1 MKGQTGVEYIRALIA
16 RGESVLRQIEESGR
30 APNNK
35 KILERR
41 WTMKEAAEL
50 VGRSSSSI
58 LKIQNQL
65 ISEGLLDCLEK
76 NEITNRIAGYT
87 LTQINQLRSHFK
99 TFPRRDSSIDECLI
113 LAIQTFKGGVGK
125 SVTSVAAA
133 QYFSTMGYRVLLID
147 MDSQAS
153 ATSSFGYIPDRDID
167 DLSTLLPY
175 FRGEKD
181 SLDYCI
187 RKTYW
192 EGLDIIPSNLQLYNS
207 ELGIA
212 EQIRSLPEIEKN
224 YVFTELKQGID
235 TVKDLYDVVILDS
248 PPALGFTSMNIL
260 CAVDAIVVP
269 TPPALYEFSSTV
281 QYLRMIENVI
291 EMINPEKEYK
301 FIKILATDV
310 FPNQI
315 NHREFLPIM
324 QDVFGYHMMSKYF
337 LHTTEIGNAAID
349 FQTALEVRRPQK
361 RALSIINSFCREIEV
376 EIWKTWPSKLKR
388 LEKEGKFVLGGE
400 NVYA

>member
-1 MKGQTGVEYIRALIA
+1 MQNNAGIGYIRSLIS

-30 APNNK
+30 TPNNK

-41 WTMKEAAEL
+41 WSLKETAEL
-50 VGRSSSSI
+50 VGRSSSSL
-58 LKIQNQL
+58 LKTQNQL
-65 ISEGLLDCLEK
+65 IKAGLLDSLEK
-76 NEITNRIAGYT
+76 FENTNRIAGYT
-87 LTQINQLRSHFK
+87 LKQINQFRHHFK
-99 TFPRRDSSIDECLI
+99 TLPRRDPTQDSCLT

-125 SVTSVAAA
+125 SVTSVAVA
-133 QYFSTMGYRVLLID
+133 QYFSTMGYRVLFID

-153 ATSSFGYIPDRDID
+153 STSSFGYIPDRDID
-167 DLSTLLPY
+167 DNSTLLPY
-175 FRGEKD
+175 FKGEKD
-181 SLDYCI
+181 TLNYCI

-192 EGLDIIPSNLQLYNS
+192 EGLDIIPANLQLYNL

-212 EQIRSLPEIEKN
+212 EQIRDLPSIEKN

-235 TVKDLYDVVILDS
+235 TVKDSYDMVIIDS

-260 CAVDAIVVP
+260 CAADAIIVP

-281 QYLRMIENVI
+281 QYFRMIENVI
-291 EMINPEKEYK
+291 EMIDPEKNYS

-310 FPNQI
+310 FPNQT

-324 QDVFGYHMMSKYF
+324 QDVFGFHMMSKYF

-361 RALSIINSFCREIEV
+361 RALNIINSFCKEIEI
-376 EIWKTWPSKLKR
+376 EILKTWPSKIKR
-388 LEKEGKFVLGGE
+388 LEKEGNFVLGAE
-400 NVYA
+400 NVVA

>member
-1 MKGQTGVEYIRALIA
+1 MKNHAGIGYIRSLIA

-30 APNNK
+30 TPNNK

-41 WTMKEAAEL
+41 WSLKEAAEL
-50 VGRSSSSI
+50 VGRSSSSL
-58 LKIQNQL
+58 LKTQNQL
-65 ISEGLLDCLEK
+65 IADGLLDSLEK
-76 NEITNRIAGYT
+76 FETTNRVAGYT
-87 LTQINQLRSHFK
+87 LKQINQFRNHFK
-99 TFPRRDSSIDECLI
+99 TYPRRDPTQDRCLT

-125 SVTSVAAA
+125 SVTSVAVA
-133 QYFSTMGYRVLLID
+133 QYLSTMGYRVLFVD

-153 ATSSFGYIPDRDID
+153 STSSFGYIPDRDID
-167 DLSTLLPY
+167 DDSTLLPY
-175 FRGEKD
+175 FKGEKD
-181 SLDYCI
+181 TLDYCI

-192 EGLDIIPSNLQLYNS
+192 EGLDIIPANLQLYNL

-212 EQIRSLPEIEKN
+212 EQIRDLPSIEKN

-235 TVKDLYDVVILDS
+235 TVKNAYDIIIIDS

-260 CAVDAIVVP
+260 CAADAIVVP

-281 QYLRMIENVI
+281 QYFRMIENVI
-291 EMINPEKEYK
+291 EMIAPEKEYS

-310 FPNQI
+310 FPNQT

-361 RALSIINSFCREIEV
+361 RALNIINSFCREIEI
-376 EIWKTWPSKLKR
+376 EILKTWPSKLKK
-388 LEKEGKFVLGGE
+388 LEKEGNFVLGGE
-400 NVYA
+400 NVFA

>member
-1 MKGQTGVEYIRALIA
+1 MKSQTGIDYIRALIA

-30 APNNK
+30 TPNNN

-41 WTMKEAAEL
+41 WTLKEAAEL
-50 VGRSSSSI
+50 VGRSSSSL

-65 ISEGLLDCLEK
+65 ISDGLLDNLEK
-76 NEITNRIAGYT
+76 YESTNRISGYT
-87 LTQINQLRSHFK
+87 LKQINQFRAHFK
-99 TFPRRDSSIDECLI
+99 TFPRRTVTQDECI
-113 LAIQTFKGGVGK
+113 TLAIQTFKGGVGK

-133 QYFSTMGYRVLLID
+133 QYFATKGYRVLFID

-153 ATSSFGYIPDRDID
+153 STSSFGYIPDRDID
-167 DLSTLLPY
+167 DSKTLLPY
-175 FRGEKD
+175 FKGEEE
-181 SLDYCI
+181 SLHYCI

-192 EGLDIIPSNLQLYNS
+192 DGLDIIPSNLQLYNL

-212 EQIRSLPEIEKN
+212 EQIRDLPTIEKN
-224 YVFTELKQGID
+224 YVFTELKQGIE
-235 TVKDLYDVVILDS
+235 TVKESYDLVIIDS

-260 CAVDAIVVP
+260 CAADSIIIP

-281 QYLRMIENVI
+281 QYLRMIANVI
-291 EMINPEKEYK
+291 EMISPDKEYK

-310 FPNQI
+310 FPNQT

-324 QDVFGYHMMSKYF
+324 QDVFGYHMMSNYF

-361 RALSIINSFCREIEV
+361 RALNIIHSFCEEV
-376 EIWKTWPSKLKR
+376 ELEIWKTWPSKFKL
-388 LEKEGKFVLGGE
+388 LEKEGKFVLGAE
-400 NVYA
+400 NVYS

>member
-1 MKGQTGVEYIRALIA
+1 MKNLAGVDYIRSLIS

-30 APNNK
+30 APNNN

-41 WTMKEAAEL
+41 WSLKEAAEL
-50 VGRSSSSI
+50 VGRSSSSL
-58 LKIQNQL
+58 LKVQNQL
-65 ISEGLLDCLEK
+65 IADGLLDEIEK
-76 NEITNRIAGYT
+76 SQKTNRISGYT
-87 LTQINQLRSHFK
+87 LQQINQFRHHFK
-99 TFPRRDSSIDECLI
+99 TFPGRGDSDECLI

-133 QYFSTMGYRVLLID
+133 QYFATAGYKVLFID

-153 ATSSFGYIPDRDID
+153 STSSFGYIPDRDID
-167 DLSTLLPY
+167 DNSTLLP
-175 FRGEKD
+175 FFKGESD
-181 SLDYCI
+181 TLDYCI

-192 EGLDIIPSNLQLYNS
+192 DGLDIIPSNLQLYNL

-212 EQIRSLPEIEKN
+212 EQIKELPDVEKH
-224 YVFTELKQGID
+224 YLFTELKQGID
-235 TVKDLYDVVILDS
+235 TVKSAYDLVIIDS

-260 CAVDAIVVP
+260 CAADAIIIP

-291 EMINPEKEYK
+291 DMIAPDKHFH

-310 FPNQI
+310 FLNQT

-324 QDVFGYHMMSKYF
+324 RDVFGFHMMSNYF

-361 RALSIINSFCREIEV
+361 RAMGIINAFCKEIEI
-376 EIWKTWPSKLKR
+376 EIWKTWPSKIKR
-388 LEKEGKFVLGGE
+388 LEKAGKLSVGGE